1 MNGLLEKDFR
11 LTLQKKQ
18 LFVVY
23 ILMGIVL
30 AFNLDD
36 SWIVSFF
43 TMLGSMLGI
52 STLSYDEYE
61 NGYTFLFTLP
71 ITRKIF
77 ALEKYLFGILIT
89 SCFWITAIII
99 QIGTFLFRHKS
110 YTAEL
115 VFTDLVFL
123 FLFLF
128 IFAMLL
134 PFFLKYGPEKAR
146 FVMFAFFGTILAL
159 ITLGSKIL
167 SPEGASIT
175 ESLSFLDQIPDI
187 LLIIPAVVIYIALYI
202 LSIRISIRI
211 VEKKEF

>member
-77 ALEKYLFGILIT
+77 VLEKYLFGILIT

-115 VFTDLVFL
+115 FFTDLVFL

-128 IFAMLL
+128 IFALLL

-159 ITLGSKIL
+159 IVLGTKIF